1 MKKTINILDFVQNI
15 MGAKLDYLTEISKS
29 YWSHTGN
36 FSVTNLSRWV
46 LSTSKRSLERFYAR
60 PHDWFEH
67 MGVLI
72 ISFLSR
78 HAHFIKDFNQH
89 WVFAGDET
97 VDKKSGHATH
107 GISYAY
113 SSKAEKVIKGM
124 SVLNIS
130 LVHRYAKLSLPFL
143 QEQLIF
149 PTDLT
154 GKAAKKKASKKARKA
169 AKSVAKQSGVPF
181 IAAKLGRPKGSKNA
195 PKTPTEPTEGI
206 ETEAKEE
213 IAYTFQVLER
223 LLDRFSQFFKERL
236 SPYIRIK
243 YFVGDGGFGNNTV
256 AKIVRSKGLQLI
268 SKLQYNAALYFP
280 FKGVYSGRGP
290 HPKYGEKLN
299 FDKAETQLEDYFV
312 EEQEQK
318 QKDGSIDRIYQIKNM
333 LHKSFDMPLNVVV
346 ILRFDKNRVPK
357 SHKSRVVLFSTDLE
371 ADHKTIMDIYHVR
384 YQIEFNFRDARQFF
398 GLSNFKNIKKPQVQN
413 VIGYAFFMVTLS
425 NILLFE
431 IKHKYPESKFS
442 IQDLK
447 AYFRAEKYLNELLN
461 KDEFTTSL
469 FLNLKQNI
477 NLPIIGAIN
486 PF

>member
-1 MKKTINILDFVQNI
+1 MKKTINILDLVQNI
-15 MGAKLDYLTEISKS
+15 MGAKLVYLEEISKS
-29 YWSHTGN
+29 YWSYTGT
-36 FSVTNLSRWV
+36 FSLTNLSRWV
-46 LSTSKRSLERFYAR
+46 LCTSKRSIERFYAR
-60 PHDWFEH
+60 PHDWSEH
-67 MGVLI
+67 MGILI
-72 ISFLSR
+72 ISFFSR
-78 HAHFIKDFNQH
+78 HVKFIKDFNQS
-89 WVFAGDET
+89 WVLAGDET

-107 GISYAY
+107 GIGYAY

-149 PTDLT
+149 PTVLT
-154 GKAAKKKASKKARKA
+154 KKAAEKKAKKKAQKV
-169 AKSVAKQSGVPF
+169 AKRVAKQSGLTPVS
-181 IAAKLGRPKGSKNA
+181 AKQGRPKGSKNKL
-195 PKTPTEPTEGI
+195 KTDIPSPEGI
-206 ETEAKEE
+206 KTEAKED
-213 IAYTFQVLER
+213 IAYTFQVLET
-223 LLDRFSQFFKERL
+223 LLDRFLQFFKERL
-236 SPYIRIK
+236 SAFIQIK

-256 AKIVRSKGLQLI
+256 AKIVRSKGLHLI

-280 FKGVYSGRGP
+280 FQGEYSGRGP
-290 HPKYGEKLN
+290 RPKYGEKLN
-299 FDKAETQLEDYFV
+299 FDMAESQLKGYFV
-312 EEQEQK
+312 EEQK

-333 LHKSFDMPLNVVV
+333 LHKSFNMPINVVV
-346 ILRFDKNRVPK
+346 ILRFDKNRVAK
-357 SHKSRVVLFSTDLE
+357 SHKSRAVLFSTDLE
-371 ADHKTIMDIYHVR
+371 ADHKTIMDIYQVR

-398 GLSNFKNIKKPQVQN
+398 GLSNFKNIKKQQVQN

-431 IKHKYPESKFS
+431 IKQKYPDSKFS

-461 KDEFTTSL
+461 KDEFTASL

-486 PF
+486 PL

>member
-1 MKKTINILDFVQNI
+1 MKKTINILDLVQNI
-15 MGAKLDYLTEISKS
+15 MGAKLGYLTEISKS

-46 LSTSKRSLERFYAR
+46 LFTSKRSVERFYAR
-60 PHDWFEH
+60 PHDWCEH
-67 MGVLI
+67 LGVLI

-89 WVFAGDET
+89 WVLAGDET

-107 GISYAY
+107 GIGYAY
-113 SSKAEKVIKGM
+113 SSKAEKVIKGI

-130 LVHRYAKLSLPFL
+130 LVHRYTKLSLPFL

-149 PTDLT
+149 PTVLT
-154 GKAAKKKASKKARKA
+154 EKAAKKKASKKALKA
-169 AKSVAKQSGVPF
+169 AKSVAKKSGMPF
-181 IAAKLGRPKGSKNA
+181 VAAKLGRPKGSKNA
-195 PKTPTEPTEGI
+195 LKTTVTAPESI

-213 IAYTFQVLER
+213 IAYTFQVLAT
-223 LLDRFSQFFKERL
+223 LLDRFIQFFKERL
-236 SPYIRIK
+236 SPFIHIK

-256 AKIVRSKGLQLI
+256 AKIVRSKGLHLI

-280 FKGVYSGRGP
+280 FKGEYSGRGP

-299 FDKAETQLEDYFV
+299 FDKAECQLKDHFV
-312 EEQEQK
+312 EEQK

-333 LHKSFDMPLNVVV
+333 LHKSFGMPINVVV
-346 ILRFDKNRVPK
+346 ILRFDKNRVLK
-357 SHKSRVVLFSTDLE
+357 SHKSRAVLFSTDLE

-398 GLSNFKNIKKPQVQN
+398 GLSNFKNIKKQQVQN

-461 KDEFTTSL
+461 KDEFTASL

>member
-1 MKKTINILDFVQNI
+1 MKKTINILDLVQNI
-15 MGAKLDYLTEISKS
+15 MGAKLVHLTEISKS

-46 LSTSKRSLERFYAR
+46 LSTSKRSVERFYAR
-60 PHDWFEH
+60 PHDWCEH

-78 HAHFIKDFNQH
+78 HAHFIKDFNQQ
-89 WVFAGDET
+89 WVLAGDET

-107 GISYAY
+107 GIGYAY
-113 SSKAEKVIKGM
+113 SSKAEKVIKSV

-130 LVHRYAKLSLPFL
+130 LAHRYTKLSLPFL

-149 PTDLT
+149 PTVLT
-154 GKAAKKKASKKARKA
+154 EKAAKKKASKKALKA
-169 AKSVAKQSGVPF
+169 AKKVAKQSGMPF

-195 PKTPTEPTEGI
+195 PKTPVTPTKDI
-206 ETEAKEE
+206 ETEAKKE

-223 LLDRFSQFFKERL
+223 LLDNFSQFFKERL
-236 SPYIRIK
+236 SPFIRIK

-256 AKIVRSKGLQLI
+256 AKIIRSKGLHLI

-280 FKGVYSGRGP
+280 FKGEYSGRGP
-290 HPKYGEKLN
+290 HTKYGEKLN
-299 FDKAETQLEDYFV
+299 FDKAESQLEDHFL
-312 EEQEQK
+312 EEQK

-333 LHKSFDMPLNVVV
+333 LHKSFDMSLNVVV

-357 SHKSRVVLFSTDLE
+357 SHKSRAVLFSTDLE

-398 GLSNFKNIKKPQVQN
+398 GLSNFKNIKKQQVQN

-461 KDEFTTSL
+461 KDEFTASL

-477 NLPIIGAIN
+477 NLPIVGAIN